1 MSRGKILLIN
11 FVGLVVVLGLIALG
25 AYFYYQNKNYVK
37 TDDAVVSAD
46 ITEIVAPISGVL
58 TSWNGEAGKGI
69 KEKQSLG
76 KVSSGKSVTE
86 VNSIEAGTIIKN
98 QTKANELV
106 QAGQVLA
113 QTADMD
119 HMYVLANIKE
129 TELKDIEIGDKVDVS
144 VDGDSDVTFD
154 GKVEDISYA
163 TNSVFSALPSQNATG
178 NYTKV
183 TQKVQ
188 VKISIQN
195 PTKKVLLGMN
205 AEVKISI

>member
-1 MSRGKILLIN
+1 MSKGKILLIN
-11 FVGLVVVLGLIALG
+11 FIGLVVILGLIALG

-46 ITEIVAPISGVL
+46 ITEIVAPTSGVL
-58 TSWNGEAGKGI
+58 TSWNGEAGKDLNK
-69 KEKQSLG
+69 KESVG
-76 KVSSGKSVTE
+76 KVSSGKTASN
-86 VNSIEAGTIIKN
+86 VNSMEAGTIIKN
-98 QTKANELV
+98 EAKANELV

-129 TELKDIEIGDKVDVS
+129 TELKDIEIGDNVDIT
-144 VDGDSDVTFD
+144 VDGDSDVMFD
-154 GKVEDISYA
+154 GKIEDISYA

>member
-37 TDDAVVSAD
+37 TNDAVVSAD
-46 ITEIVAPISGVL
+46 FTEIVAPTSGVL
-58 TSWNGEAGKGI
+58 TSWSGEAGKGI
-69 KEKQSLG
+69 KDKQSVG
-76 KVSSGKSVTE
+76 KVSSGKSAIE
-86 VNSIEAGTIIKN
+86 VKSIGAGTIIKN
-98 QTKANELV
+98 EAKANELV

-129 TELKDIEIGDKVDVS
+129 TELKDIEIGDNVDIT

-154 GKVEDISYA
+154 GKIEDISYA

-205 AEVKISI
+205 AEVEISI

>member
-1 MSRGKILLIN
+1 MSKGKLLIIN
-11 FVGLVVVLGLIALG
+11 FIGLVVVLGLIATG
-25 AYFYYQNKNYVK
+25 VYMYYQHKNYVK
-37 TDDAVVSAD
+37 TDDAIVSAD
-46 ITEIVAPISGVL
+46 ITEVVAPASGIL
-58 TSWNGEAGKGI
+58 TDWKGSAGKDMKVNQAVGTVND
-69 KEKQSLG
+69 G
-76 KVSSGKSVTE
+76 KAAHE
-86 VNSIEAGTIIKN
+86 IDSIAAGTIIKN
-98 QTKANELV
+98 EVKANELV
-106 QAGQVLA
+106 QSGQVLA

-129 TELKDIEIGDKVDVS
+129 TELNDIEIGDNVDIT
-144 VDGDSDVTFD
+144 VDGDSNVTFD

>member
-46 ITEIVAPISGVL
+46 ITEIVAPTSGVL

-76 KVSSGKSVTE
+76 KVSSGKSATE

>member
-46 ITEIVAPISGVL
+46 ITEIVAPTSGVL